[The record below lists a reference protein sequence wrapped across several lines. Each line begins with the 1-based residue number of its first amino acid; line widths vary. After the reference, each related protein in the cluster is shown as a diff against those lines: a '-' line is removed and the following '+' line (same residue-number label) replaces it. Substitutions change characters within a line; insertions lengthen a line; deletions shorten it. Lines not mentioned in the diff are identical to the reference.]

1 MPRRLV
7 ASLPISAP
15 PPDLVGGQLG
25 VEDQQPR
32 VAAGGLLPV
41 VSERD
46 DLPGLF
52 CLGDVGVCSAP
63 AGRCCSPN
71 GSSSPAPA
79 ATPRTASP
87 RPQAGDLAQQMTA
100 AGFANVHTEIQQAGR
115 RTLIIIV
122 GSGPQPRKHGP
133 GLISGRA
140 CPA

>member
-1 MPRRLV
+1 MLGSGGKVLLAERLV
-7 ASLPISAP
+7 
-15 PPDLVGGQLG
+15 
-25 VEDQQPR
+25 QPGAR
-32 VAAGGLLPV
+32 GHAAHGL
-41 VSERD
+41 
-46 DLPGLF
+46 
-52 CLGDVGVCSAP
+52 
-63 AGRCCSPN
+63 
-71 GSSSPAPA
+71 
-79 ATPRTASP
+79 T